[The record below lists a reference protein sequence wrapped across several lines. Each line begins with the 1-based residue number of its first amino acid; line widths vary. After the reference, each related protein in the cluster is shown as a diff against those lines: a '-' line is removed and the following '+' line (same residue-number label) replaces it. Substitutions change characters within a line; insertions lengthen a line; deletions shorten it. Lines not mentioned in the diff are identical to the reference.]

1 MRTTSPLELDRPEG
15 FQEQLDKTWGTKKIS
30 VRFAR
35 RLFMSQRL
43 NLWHRLYLQHK
54 LYVIF
59 CVTTFRKVGKFV
71 ASIKRQKSQK
81 CFSFRGFC
89 PLPFWPG
96 ALPLDSAGACAPR
109 PPFI

>member
-1 MRTTSPLELDRPEG
+1 
-15 FQEQLDKTWGTKKIS
+15 
-30 VRFAR
+30 
-35 RLFMSQRL
+35 
-43 NLWHRLYLQHK
+43 
-54 LYVIF
+54 
-59 CVTTFRKVGKFV
+59 VGKFV

-109 PPFI
+109 PPFIGASQLHLEGLQLSSADTD